1 MKRVFISAYLT
12 ALPAIAGVGIWKI
25 VGDDVGRWSWLG
37 PVISALLPLTWLG
50 VSILLRHAR
59 TAEQPLAFHLAGP
72 IGVAAAV
79 ALAPVGAPEAI
90 VPIALTAGLWLTHL
104 VYLFSYSRFG
114 RTRSQ
119 RIEVGQPMPEVS
131 FTAVDGNPVSTAQ
144 LAGAPAVLL
153 FFRGNWCPLCM
164 AQIREVAKS
173 YQELADRGAKVVLIS
188 PQSEKHTRKLA
199 AKYDVPF
206 EYWIDADLKAA
217 KALEIVAPNGVPLGM
232 ELLGYDA
239 DTVLPT
245 VVVIDAE
252 GIVRMADQT
261 DNYRVRP
268 EPATFLAALDRSRI

>member
-1 MKRVFISAYLT
+1 MKRVFVSAYLT
-12 ALPAIAGVGIWKI
+12 ALPAIAGIGIWQML
-25 VGDDVGRWSWLG
+25 GPEVGRWSWLG
-37 PVISALLPLTWLG
+37 PVISALMPLTWLG
-50 VSILLRHAR
+50 VTILLRLAR
-59 TAEQPLAFHLAGP
+59 TPEQPLAFHLAGP
-72 IGVAAAV
+72 VGVAAAV
-79 ALAPVGAPEAI
+79 GLAPVGSPEAI

-114 RTRSQ
+114 RTRSK
-119 RIEVGQPMPEVS
+119 RIEVDQPMPEVR
-131 FTAVDGNPVSTAQ
+131 FTDVDGNAVSTAD

-173 YQELADRGAKVVLIS
+173 YRALADRGAKVVLIS
-188 PQSEKHTRKLA
+188 PQSEKHTRRLA

-206 EYWIDADLKAA
+206 EYWIDRDLKGAE
-217 KALEIVAPNGVPLGM
+217 ALEIMAPNGVPLGM

-245 VVVIDAE
+245 VVVIDAD

-268 EPATFLAALDRSRI
+268 EPETFLAALDGA